1 MPIIKDSES
10 SEMDDLYS
18 EDDSE
23 TVEETSTETVESVE
37 PHSELVSKKL
47 LSGKSVKPGDK
58 VVLTVVKD
66 FGDEVELKYSTES
79 KESEKP
85 EMTEDEELDALS
97 A

>member
-58 VVLTVVKD
+58 VILTVVKD

-79 KESEKP
+79 KESEKS

>member
-1 MPIIKDSES
+1 MPIIRDSES

-23 TVEETSTETVESVE
+23 TMTETTETASVE

-47 LSGKSVKPGDK
+47 LLGKSVKPGDK
-58 VVLTVVKD
+58 VILTVVKD
-66 FGDEVELKYSTES
+66 FGDEVELAYNDEGEAEEETS
-79 KESEKP
+79 
-85 EMTEDEELDALS
+85 MTEDEELDMLS